1 MIRCLLFEQF
11 ENRISRRGGMA
22 DAPDSKSGGGNIVW
36 VRVPSSAYSFPD
48 SKWSGKFFI
57 VRPDFRISTARA
69 ADHRQ
74 KSLHTEF
81 ITVYRLFLSFYKSLY
96 NCSYFLAELSH
107 EKSAAMPRST
117 ILFHSRLWL

>member
-1 MIRCLLFEQF
+1 MITYRCYADVAEWQTQQTQNLPVATSYGFESHH
-11 ENRISRRGGMA
+11 RHTASLTV
-22 DAPDSKSGGGNIVW
+22 SGQG
-36 VRVPSSAYSFPD
+36 S
-48 SKWSGKFFI
+48 FFI
-57 VRPDFRISTARA
+57 VRPDFRISTACA